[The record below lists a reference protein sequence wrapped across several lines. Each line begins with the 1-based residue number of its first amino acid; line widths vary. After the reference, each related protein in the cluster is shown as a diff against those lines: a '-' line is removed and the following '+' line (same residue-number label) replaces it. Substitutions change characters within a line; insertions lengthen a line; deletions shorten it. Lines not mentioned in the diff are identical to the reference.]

1 MRGMFCV
8 FATATLLLGA
18 CGGGNNDDA
27 GDRGEEAGEDAGL
40 YPDTTPTEGNMMAPD
55 ADQASPS
62 TGATT
67 APTAGAGASSASGA
81 AQPGAEATPM

>member
-40 YPDTTPTEGNMMAPD
+40 YPDTTPTEGNMMAPSP
-55 ADQASPS
+55 DQASPS
-62 TGATT
+62 
-67 APTAGAGASSASGA
+67 AGAGTAPAAGTAAPGATGA
-81 AQPGAEATPM
+81 AQPGAAATPM

>member
-1 MRGMFCV
+1 MRAMYCA

-18 CGGGNNDDA
+18 CGGGNNDNA

-40 YPDTTPTEGNMMAPD
+40 YPDTTPTEGNMMAPS

-62 TGATT
+62 AGQTNAPTPDAGAT
-67 APTAGAGASSASGA
+67 GA
-81 AQPGAEATPM
+81 AQPGAEATPR